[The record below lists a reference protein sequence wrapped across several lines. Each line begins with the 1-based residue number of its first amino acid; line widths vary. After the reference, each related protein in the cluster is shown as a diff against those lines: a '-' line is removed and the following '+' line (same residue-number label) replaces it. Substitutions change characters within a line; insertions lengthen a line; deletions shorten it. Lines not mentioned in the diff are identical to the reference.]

1 MTDVTVWD
9 RLQQLDRRW
18 YYWVLFFVLMVP
30 FINPIGLPI
39 AIESSTR
46 LLHNSLLEVN
56 EGDVVS
62 LDMCISVATWPEC
75 MPGLVVFTET
85 LMDRGA
91 KMVFVSSSIDVEMS
105 WNRLNELVPRLKTE
119 YTYGEDYVFLG
130 YRTGGA
136 AAVAQMAVDL
146 ASVYPADHYGTLVEE
161 IPLLQN
167 VNKATDFDLH
177 LGNGECIEVYIQ
189 HWGIPFGTPI
199 GANGIAMKGST
210 LAPYL
215 KTGNL
220 VGLAVGVRGGAEL
233 EKLSGLAGDATVR
246 MDSISL
252 SHSMFVILIILA
264 NLGYFLTRGRR

>member
-1 MTDVTVWD
+1 MTDVTIWD
-9 RLQQLDRRW
+9 KLQQLDRRW

-46 LLHNSLLEVN
+46 QLHNSLLEVN
-56 EGDVVS
+56 EGDIVS

-75 MPGLVVFTET
+75 MPGLVVFVNT
-85 LMDRGA
+85 LMDQGA
-91 KMVFVSSSIDVEMS
+91 KMVFVSSQIDVEMS
-105 WNRLNELVPRLKTE
+105 WNRLKELVPRLETE

-146 ASVYPADHYGTLVEE
+146 ASIYPTDHYGKPVGE

-233 EKLSGLAGDATVR
+233 EKMSGLPGDATVR